1 MTGDGSQGAGRAA
14 SGRHTHTAQGAA
26 GGGGPSRSTD
36 AAGSAPLA
44 RSGIG
49 RRTLGGG
56 ILALGGALALAPVPR
71 AGAAARGA
79 AGAADTGADMGSE
92 GRRPML
98 RRGSAE
104 RAGLLQG
111 PLDQLV
117 REAEGYLAD
126 SPDHPWYAGAVLLAG
141 RGGTVALHRA
151 IGKSVRYAAYDETT
165 DSGVE
170 FPAERQIAMAEDTV
184 FDLAS
189 VSKLFTSLLAV
200 QQIERGALGLEAAV
214 ASYLPQFAGG
224 GKQDVTVRQLL
235 THTSGFR
242 AWIALYTEP
251 TREGKLRMLWEE
263 VPVSPPGTAYRYS
276 DLNLISL
283 QLLLEHVTGRPL
295 DVLLHDEITGPL
307 GMRRTRYNPPA
318 SWKPKIAATE
328 DARLPWSGLERGL
341 VWGEVHDE
349 NAYSLGGVAGHA
361 GVFSCAWDLAVL
373 ARTLLNGGVYG
384 DARILSQDAVE
395 LLFTDANTA
404 FPGDEHGLGF
414 ELYQHWYM
422 GAMATPRSAG
432 HTGFT
437 GTSLVLDPSTDTF
450 LIVLGNSVHPVRSWR
465 SGSAPRVAAA
475 DQLAR
480 AVPVRPERGRAAWFS
495 GMASASTATLTL
507 PALRLRSAGAGLD
520 CALWWDIEPSADHLV
535 LEASEA
541 SSAAPDWQPVPFTT
555 VRAGAG
561 RGPGLPH
568 PAGSVSG
575 WSGRV
580 WHRLEADL
588 SYWRGRSLR
597 LRWRYTTDRRY
608 VGRGAYV
615 DGLRVRDGGR
625 TVFDAERP
633 RDAARIEAAGWARS
647 AD

>member
-1 MTGDGSQGAGRAA
+1 MTGDTQGYGRT
-14 SGRHTHTAQGAA
+14 SENTPRT
-26 GGGGPSRSTD
+26 
-36 AAGSAPLA
+36 AGSGIA
-44 RSGIG
+44 R
-49 RRTLGGG
+49 RRLGGG
-56 ILALGGALALAPVPR
+56 ILALGGALALTPIPL
-71 AGAAARGA
+71 AGAAARGPGTGA
-79 AGAADTGADMGSE
+79 TDGAADTGAGMESGAH
-92 GRRPML
+92 RPTL
-98 RRGSAE
+98 RRGSAA
-104 RAGLLQG
+104 RAGLLQE

-117 REAEGYLAD
+117 RDAEAYLAD
-126 SPDHPWYAGAVLLAG
+126 SPEHPWYAGAVLLAG
-141 RGGTVALHRA
+141 RGGTVALHRP
-151 IGKSVRYAAYDETT
+151 IGKAVRYAAYDEKT
-165 DSGVE
+165 DTGVE
-170 FPAERQIAMAEDTV
+170 FSAEQQIAMAEDTV

-189 VSKLFTSLLAV
+189 ISKLFTSLLAV
-200 QQIERGALGLEAAV
+200 QQIERGRLELEATV
-214 ASYLPQFAGG
+214 ASYLPDFAGG
-224 GKQDVTVRQLL
+224 GKQDITVRQLL

-242 AWIALYTEP
+242 SWIPLYEEP

-263 VPVSPPGTAYRYS
+263 VPASTPGSAYLYS

-283 QLLLEHVTGRPL
+283 QLILEHLTGRTL
-295 DVLLHDEITGPL
+295 DVLLHEEITAPL
-307 GMRRTRYNPPA
+307 GMHRTRYNPPA

-349 NAYSLGGVAGHA
+349 NAYGFGGVAGHA

-384 DARILSQDAVE
+384 RARILSEESVD
-395 LLFTDANTA
+395 LLFTDFNTA

-465 SGSAPRVAAA
+465 SGSAPRVATAN
-475 DQLAR
+475 QLAR
-480 AVPVRPERGRAAWFS
+480 AVPVRPERGRRAWFS

-507 PALRLRSAGAGLD
+507 PTLRLDSARARLE
-520 CALWWDIEPSADHLV
+520 CALWWDTEPGSDALV
-535 LEASEA
+535 LEASAGQE
-541 SSAAPDWQPVPFTT
+541 WQPVPFTT
-555 VRAGAG
+555 TV
-561 RGPGLPH
+561 RGPGHHRPDPQPH
-568 PAGSVSG
+568 PEGRVSG

-588 SYWRGRSLR
+588 SAWRGRSVQ
-597 LRWRYTTDRRY
+597 LRWRYTTDQRY

-615 DGLRVRDGGR
+615 DSLRVRDNGD
-625 TVFDAERP
+625 TVFDSARP
-633 RDAARIEAAGWARS
+633 RDAGRIGATGWVLS